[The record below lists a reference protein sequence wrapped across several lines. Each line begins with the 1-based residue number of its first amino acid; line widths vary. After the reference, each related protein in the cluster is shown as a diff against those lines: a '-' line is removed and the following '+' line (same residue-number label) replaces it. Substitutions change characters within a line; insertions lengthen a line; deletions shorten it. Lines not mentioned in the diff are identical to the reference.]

1 VTRGAV
7 LVRAELAVG
16 GLLALLPVLL
26 MLVAPS
32 TLQPMFDDRTSI
44 LGVPANMI
52 TLVMAIGASLGGWI
66 WMLRISRERPESDRV
81 DWRRS
86 ALTERSVA
94 RGPLVVAALVCVA
107 IAAIAIVGLVS
118 LPLDDPRIRL
128 RTIAAALFE
137 GAALIGAVAGLGWL
151 ALTAWFGGDDH

>member
-1 VTRGAV
+1 
-7 LVRAELAVG
+7 
-16 GLLALLPVLL
+16 
-26 MLVAPS
+26 
-32 TLQPMFDDRTSI
+32 
-44 LGVPANMI
+44 MI

-86 ALTERSVA
+86 ALTERSVG

-118 LPLDDPRIRL
+118 LPLDGPRIRL